1 MTRPSSDV
9 VLGGRYRL
17 IEQLASGGMGTV
29 WAAEDETLGRRVAV
43 KVLNDGLADDPRFIE
58 RFRREARAAAG
69 LSHPNLAGVFDY
81 GDDGSRPYI
90 VMELVLGETV
100 AERLERSGPL
110 PPAEAAAIAADV
122 ADALAVAHE
131 AGVVHRDV
139 KPANVMLPSRGQVK
153 VMDFGIA
160 SSSMSTNLTATGI
173 VVGTARYL
181 SPEQARGERATPASD
196 LYAIGI
202 LLYEMLTGAPPFDHE
217 TPVATAMAHVSEDP
231 RPVAEA
237 RPGVPAGLAAL
248 VDRCLQKDPAARPP
262 TAEALAEELR
272 AAPGGA
278 DPAPT
283 ETIRRDATAVLPVSA
298 PPPPHRRDHRASG
311 RTRWPWL
318 VGVAL
323 TVALVAGIVAVVR
336 SASAPP
342 APVDV
347 PNFVG
352 MGRNQAER
360 AAGDAGL
367 EVTFTD
373 EHRDD
378 APKGKVAAQSVK
390 PGTSVAP
397 GSTVRLVLSLGPE
410 LTTVPDLTDA
420 RSEQEI
426 RERLEDAGLVLKEF
440 EFVEG
445 EPGIVGSDPA
455 AGERVPPGTE
465 VVVFVGRGG
474 GGNGNGNGGNSGNDK
489 DKDGD

>member
-9 VLGGRYRL
+9 ILGGRYRL

-43 KVLNDGLADDPRFIE
+43 KVLNEGLADDPRFIE

-90 VMELVLGETV
+90 VMELVVGETL
-100 AERLERSGPL
+100 AERIERSGPL
-110 PPAEAAAIAADV
+110 PPAEAAAIAAHV
-122 ADALAVAHE
+122 ADALAEAHA

-160 SSSMSTNLTATGI
+160 SSSMTTNLTATGI

-217 TPVATAMAHVSEDP
+217 TPVATAMAHVNEDP

-237 RPGVPAGLAAL
+237 RPGVPAALAAL

-262 TAEALAEELR
+262 TAEALAAELR

-283 ETIRRDATAVLPVSA
+283 ETIRRDATAVLPVSP
-298 PPPPHRRDHRASG
+298 PPPPHRGAQRAPG

-323 TVALVAGIVAVVR
+323 AVALVAGIVALLR
-336 SASAPP
+336 STTGPP

-352 MGRNQAER
+352 MGRLQAER
-360 AAGDAGL
+360 AAEGAGL
-367 EVTFTD
+367 DVTFTE

-390 PGTSVAP
+390 PGTSVVP

-410 LTTVPDLTDA
+410 LVTVPDLTDV
-420 RSEQEI
+420 RSEDEI
-426 RERLEDAGLVLKEF
+426 RDRLEAAGLVLKDIE
-440 EFVEG
+440 VVRG
-445 EPGIVGSDPA
+445 RPGSVSSEPA
-455 AGERVPPGTE
+455 AGERVPRGTE

-474 GGNGNGNGGNSGNDK
+474 GNGNDGG
-489 DKDGD
+489 DGGGDD